1 MLQNNLFSTS
11 KAKWPFF
18 GPWLRRSWLWKN
30 AICPVSTAI
39 LSLNQILHSFLL
51 PLLLRFFLLFRFFVW
66 IHWMCFCSCCFM
78 LFLSFYKLSK
88 YIIESKWMFQTT
100 INLYYD
106 QSNCLLCSTIKFGTP
121 MRKAGKK
128 EWQLGTES
136 LNNHARYVNCRYC
149 YDLLQKYSN
158 ITSNTV
164 ALKIVLSNI
173 TLKWSMLKWSTRNIF
188 LYLLGRVKLRR
199 WLRKL
204 M

>member
-1 MLQNNLFSTS
+1 MKEIIIQFRL
-11 KAKWPFF
+11 P
-18 GPWLRRSWLWKN
+18 
-30 AICPVSTAI
+30 AI
-39 LSLNQILHSFLL
+39 LNLNQILHSFLL
-51 PLLLRFFLLFRFFVW
+51 PRLLQFFLLFRFFVW

-136 LNNHARYVNCRYC
+136 LNNHARYVNCRHC

-164 ALKIVLSNI
+164 ALKIVVANRLE
-173 TLKWSMLKWSTRNIF
+173 
-188 LYLLGRVKLRR
+188 
-199 WLRKL
+199 
-204 M
+204 